1 MESHETLEGYPVLDV
16 DESEVGVVVDRVGDM
31 LIVERGHLRR
41 HRYGLPEAFV
51 QIDVSAHALRTT
63 LSKRL
68 IEESPGVDHGRPPDI
83 AEIARYY
90 GLAEGYG
97 DPPTKGDG
105 MLNPDDPAETADQL
119 AERLGLQPPEAQRAA
134 IREGREDVYGP
145 PGRPIHPPDPHVTG
159 EPRPPDE
166 R

>member
-1 MESHETLEGYPVLDV
+1 MESQESLQGYPVLDA
-16 DESEVGVVVDRVGDM
+16 DESEVGVVVDRVGDV
-31 LIVERGHLRR
+31 LIVERGHLRK
-41 HRYGLPEAFV
+41 HRYGLPEEFV

-68 IEESPGVDHGRPPDI
+68 IEESPEVDHGGPPDV

-90 GLAEGYG
+90 GLADGYEG
-97 DPPTKGDG
+97 PPSKGDRDG
-105 MLNPDDPAETADQL
+105 GLIPDQPAETA
-119 AERLGLQPPEAQRAA
+119 EAQRAA
-134 IREGREDVYGP
+134 VREGREDVYGP

-159 EPRPPDE
+159 GPRPPDE